1 MKHFSL
7 QCLFII
13 ILLFCT
19 GCVSSSIN
27 DSIALIE
34 REDNLQSNSVNKSV
48 LTTIQALRDS
58 QKRAKDNSPQIGTTR
73 HNNSDI
79 QTSYIQ
85 TSNQS
90 HIFAYELHHKELNYH
105 DKMRLISLVVNKNQT
120 FIISIAP
127 AKGSNRLEQL
137 ALSMARAEVLRLY
150 ISHFNN
156 RVTIKFAPNLSTDT
170 IYLVSGA

>member
-1 MKHFSL
+1 MKHLPL
-7 QCLFII
+7 QCIFTIT
-13 ILLFCT
+13 LLFCT

-48 LTTIQALRDS
+48 LTRIQALRDS
-58 QKRAKDNSPQIGTTR
+58 QKISANNSPQTGTKITI
-73 HNNSDI
+73 NSG
-79 QTSYIQ
+79 IQ

-90 HIFAYELHHKELNYH
+90 HTFAYELHNKELNYD
-105 DKMRLISLVVNKNQT
+105 DKIRLISLVINKSKT
-120 FIISIAP
+120 FIINIAP
-127 AKGSNRLEQL
+127 AKGTNRLDQL
-137 ALSMARAEVLRLY
+137 ALSMARAEVLRMY